1 MDSQILDAGIDYIKN
16 NVVLFVAISFLA
28 GLALK
33 KMNPVAKAI
42 AYLLV
47 FGLEYAWM
55 PGKWRKM
62 LKRVVHNILTE
73 RQRKLLDE
81 YLSKKNYLHKNE
93 GK

>member
-1 MDSQILDAGIDYIKN
+1 MDSQILEAGIDYIKN

-62 LKRVVHNILTE
+62 LKRVVHNILNE
-73 RQRKLLDE
+73 RQRKLLDD
-81 YLSKKNYLHKNE
+81 YLGNKGYLHK
-93 GK
+93 GKK